1 MAEILLTG
9 GTGYIGSHAAVELLE
24 AGRDVVIV
32 DNLYNSEEAVIDRIE
47 KITGRRPA
55 FYNADV
61 SDRASMERVFGE
73 HDISGVM
80 HFAGYKAVGE
90 SVEKPLAYYRNNI
103 DTAVTLLELMAEHG
117 VSSMIFSFRQSSV
130 C

>member
-61 SDRASMERVFGE
+61 SDRAR
-73 HDISGVM
+73 DR
-80 HFAGYKAVGE
+80 K
-90 SVEKPLAYYRNNI
+90 SV
-103 DTAVTLLELMAEHG
+103 V
-117 VSSMIFSFRQSSV
+117 
-130 C
+130 

>member
-55 FYNADV
+55 F
-61 SDRASMERVFGE
+61 
-73 HDISGVM
+73 
-80 HFAGYKAVGE
+80 
-90 SVEKPLAYYRNNI
+90 
-103 DTAVTLLELMAEHG
+103 
-117 VSSMIFSFRQSSV
+117 
-130 C
+130 